1 MRLTDYLMPGLGK
14 KVIMIK
20 SEMELD
26 GEIKGLDSRYGK
38 LCLYFLKIEYLRR
51 QIFLKFYNWFTDAL
65 IQRFKTWKRN
75 SQRREGLG
83 FSKINWEV
91 LFFFFFFWWA
101 SQERFYFLNYTY
113 LLEKK
118 LSMREES
125 CFLSLIMKTWLLHL
139 LLTSQ
144 HESNCFLYF
153 RIFSY
158 KWDPK

>member
-1 MRLTDYLMPGLGK
+1 MPGLGK

-20 SEMELD
+20 SDVELD
-26 GEIKGLDSRYGK
+26 GEIKGLASRYGK

-91 LFFFFFFWWA
+91 LFFFVCFLVSQPGEVLFF
-101 SQERFYFLNYTY
+101 ELY
-113 LLEKK
+113 LPI
-118 LSMREES
+118 REEVKHERGELLFEPDYEDLTPAS
-125 CFLSLIMKTWLLHL
+125 SANFTAWVKLLSVL
-139 LLTSQ
+139 
-144 HESNCFLYF
+144 
-153 RIFSY
+153 
-158 KWDPK
+158 